1 LRNGTRPPTV
11 YFAIGTERSTVRPH
25 ARTAHGARQTQLA
38 ENLLTTLRMKTP
50 HIVATVV
57 VALLLAVVGLSVG
70 TFFLLPVIL
79 LMISAA
85 LVAGL
90 IALPLLIVAAV
101 RTSVTS
107 EIGMRP
113 TIPSGAA
120 LRHSH

>member
-1 LRNGTRPPTV
+1 M
-11 YFAIGTERSTVRPH
+11 RPH